1 MFALFGLLIVS
12 SPGFAHHGS
21 AAYEAKLTTLKGT
34 VTDFQVMNPHSEI
47 SFDVRDATGKPA
59 KWIGEA
65 GSVTTMSRNG
75 WTRNMLKPGDQITV
89 TGNRVKNGSNIM
101 RLSKIV
107 LPNGK
112 EFFLERAEDYS
123 DQ

>member
-1 MFALFGLLIVS
+1 
-12 SPGFAHHGS
+12 
-21 AAYEAKLTTLKGT
+21 
-34 VTDFQVMNPHSEI
+34 
-47 SFDVRDATGKPA
+47 
-59 KWIGEA
+59 
-65 GSVTTMSRNG
+65 
-75 WTRNMLKPGDQITV
+75 MLKPGDQITV
-89 TGNRVKNGSNIM
+89 TGNRAKNGSNIM